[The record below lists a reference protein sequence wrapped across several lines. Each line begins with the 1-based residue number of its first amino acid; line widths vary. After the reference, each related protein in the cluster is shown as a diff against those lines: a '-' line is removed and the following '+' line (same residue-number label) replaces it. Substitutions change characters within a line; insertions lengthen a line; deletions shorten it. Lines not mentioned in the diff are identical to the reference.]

1 MASILKF
8 HSKAAA
14 SGTAATTSDATSF
27 IAPSSSETASA
38 AARNSAT
45 GLAGFNLDDL
55 ADFGRRQLDGCR
67 AAAERIIA
75 DAQVQA
81 SEVLAKAR
89 QEGYDAGLA
98 SASAD
103 NEATIK
109 AASEKRA
116 KEQLAL
122 IQTAVE
128 DLYRAYEEWMDEYTQ
143 SLTSMALSAA
153 ERIVRAKLESDKTIL
168 IRWAEEAIKSTRA
181 SSKLTVAVH
190 PEMLAELGTLLDDL
204 VASPEYPTN
213 THVVPDETLEMTDV
227 VVRQDGGEIQA
238 GLRTQ
243 LERLS
248 EILG

>member
-8 HSKAAA
+8 HSNATA
-14 SGTAATTSDATSF
+14 SGTTATSSFASSTDATC
-27 IAPSSSETASA
+27 SSESTDA
-38 AARNSAT
+38 AARSSTT

-55 ADFGRRQLDGCR
+55 ADVGRRQLDGSR
-67 AAAERIIA
+67 AAAEKIIA
-75 DAQVQA
+75 AAQVQA

-89 QEGYDAGLA
+89 QEGYNAGLA

-109 AASEKRA
+109 AASEARA

-122 IQTAVE
+122 IRTAVE
-128 DLYRAYEEWMDEYTQ
+128 NLYRAHEEWMDEYAQ

-153 ERIVRAKLESDKTIL
+153 ERIVRAQLESDKTIL

-243 LERLS
+243 LDRLS
-248 EILG
+248 EMLG

>member
-8 HSKAAA
+8 HSNVAA
-14 SGTAATTSDATSF
+14 SGASSPATS
-27 IAPSSSETASA
+27 ASPSDSSKTSSA
-38 AARNSAT
+38 AARSSTT

-55 ADFGRRQLDGCR
+55 ADVGRRQLDGSR
-67 AAAERIIA
+67 AAAEKIIA
-75 DAQVQA
+75 DARSQA

-89 QEGYDAGLA
+89 QEGYDEGLA
-98 SASAD
+98 NASAD
-103 NEATIK
+103 NDATIK
-109 AASEKRA
+109 AASETRA

-122 IQTAVE
+122 IRTAVE
-128 DLYRAYEEWMDEYTQ
+128 DLYRAHEEWMDEYAQTL
-143 SLTSMALSAA
+143 SSMALSAA
-153 ERIVRAKLESDKTIL
+153 ERIVRAKLESEKTIL

-248 EILG
+248 EMLG

>member
-14 SGTAATTSDATSF
+14 SGTAAKNTQAT
-27 IAPSSSETASA
+27 SSSETGLSETARA
-38 AARNSAT
+38 AARSSTT
-45 GLAGFNLDDL
+45 GLAGFNLDDF
-55 ADFGRRQLDGCR
+55 ADVGRRQLDGSR
-67 AAAERIIA
+67 AAAEKIIA
-75 DAQVQA
+75 AAQTQA

-98 SASAD
+98 SASVD

-122 IQTAVE
+122 IHKAVD
-128 DLYRAYEEWMDEYTQ
+128 DLYRAHEEWMDEYAQ
-143 SLTSMALSAA
+143 SLTTMALSAA
-153 ERIVRAKLESDKTIL
+153 ERIVRAKLESEKTIL
-168 IRWAEEAIKSTRA
+168 VRWAEEAIKSTRA
-181 SSKLTVAVH
+181 ASKLTMAVH

-248 EILG
+248 EMLG